1 MPSSEPTSP
10 DDATRGSAPEAHVP
24 AGVDYASNRDFVDFP
39 ISSETLQG
47 VHGLGYRTA
56 TPVQAATIEPALAG
70 RDLLVRAK
78 TGTGKT
84 VAFLVPMIER
94 IAIGERGPRMLVLA
108 PTRELAQQTYDEA
121 VAIAKHRDVT
131 AALLLGGVPM
141 GTQER
146 ALAEGASIIIGTPGR
161 LLDHYRRKNLDL
173 KAIGSI
179 CLDEAD
185 EMLSMGFYEDV
196 TSILDACP
204 EGSQKLL
211 FSATIG
217 EQTEKIVARYLKDPE
232 NIRLSTDADNVEGIV
247 HYLYEAPPSEHRVR
261 SLLNLLDMEDPTSAI
276 IFCNTREDA
285 ATVASFLDRQGL
297 DVQLLSGEL
306 PQARRTKVMKLV
318 KSGVVRFLVATDVAA
333 RGIDISDLSHVI
345 QYSLP
350 QDPAIYLHRT
360 GRTGRIGKK
369 GTAVSMYGAT
379 DLQTRKVLEAK
390 HNVKFVERPFPDPA
404 ISMQRR
410 IAREIARIRDAVGT
424 IVFEAQ
430 LPAARALLKEK
441 DAEVLIAAALRSFLT
456 HDRER
461 RAQIAHADE
470 VVDGASDIVIDG
482 RFDRAERRRDPNE
495 PAEPTER
502 ADRIERGERGERSG
516 RGERSDRSERG
527 ERPERGRRRKMA
539 ASSLDIDALL
549 ITEETSGGDDGPA
562 ASGDA
567 LELDIDALL
576 DSGTAEELAV
586 VDAPAEAADDE
597 EGGDGEKKKRRR
609 RRRKKKDDELDDVL
623 AVGDDASPA
632 DEPASQPSTIDDL
645 DSLLSMD

>member
-1 MPSSEPTSP
+1 MPSSEPNMSDASP
-10 DDATRGSAPEAHVP
+10 QGVAPESHVP
-24 AGVDYASNRDFVDFP
+24 LGADYASDRDFVDFP
-39 ISSETLQG
+39 ISTETIQG
-47 VHGLGYRTA
+47 IHGLGYRTA

-94 IAIGERGPRMLVLA
+94 ITMGERGPRMLVLA

-121 VAIAKHRDVT
+121 VAIAKHRDLT

-141 GTQER
+141 GSQER

-161 LLDHYRRKNLDL
+161 LLDHYRRKHLDL
-173 KAIGSI
+173 SAVGSV

-204 EGSQKLL
+204 EASQKLL
-211 FSATIG
+211 FSATISD
-217 EQTEKIVARYLKDPE
+217 QTEKIVARYLKDPE

-261 SLLNLLDMEDPTSAI
+261 SLLHLLDMEDPTSAI

-390 HNVKFVERPFPDPA
+390 HNVKFVERPFPDA
-404 ISMQRR
+404 AVSMDRR
-410 IAREIARIRDAVGT
+410 IAREIARIRDAVGS

-441 DAEVLIAAALRSFLT
+441 DAEILVAAALRAFLM
-456 HDRER
+456 HDRAR
-461 RAQIAHADE
+461 RAQIAQADDAVE
-470 VVDGASDIVIDG
+470 SDIVVDG
-482 RFDRAERRRDPNE
+482 RFDRSERRKDPTE
-495 PAEPTER
+495 RPEPTER
-502 ADRIERGERGERSG
+502 AERAERGERSG
-516 RGERSDRSERG
+516 RGERSERSERSDRG
-527 ERPERGRRRKMA
+527 ERPERGRRRKSS
-539 ASSLDIDALL
+539 ASALDIDALL
-549 ITEETSGGDDGPA
+549 ITEETSGDDGAP
-562 ASGDA
+562 SGDT
-567 LELDIDALL
+567 LELEFDAFL
-576 DSGTAEELAV
+576 DVG
-586 VDAPAEAADDE
+586 PAEAIATADAPVEHGGGDLDE
-597 EGGDGEKKKRRR
+597 AEDGEKKKRRR
-609 RRRKKKDDELDDVL
+609 RRRKKKEGDVDDILS
-623 AVGDDASPA
+623 VGEDTSPV
-632 DEPASQPSTIDDL
+632 DEPAAEASTLDDL